1 MIYCTKW
8 SLCADVPVNP
18 HSFPTQ
24 IPNLTEEE
32 SSELPETGQE
42 TIARHLPIE
51 LPQEHTDN

>member
-18 HSFPTQ
+18 RSFPTQ

-42 TIARHLPIE
+42 T
-51 LPQEHTDN
+51 NS